1 MVTVEESEF
10 PVRLAGRVIV
20 LDPGDRVL
28 LFWYQGQSGRYW
40 TTPGGGVDP
49 GEDYHAAAQRELIE
63 ESGWTDVPVLP
74 GEVRERWLTMNF
86 GGRAVRQ
93 HERYFL
99 ARVRVHQRALGDV
112 AAMHLHDGIRGA
124 RWWTADEL
132 DATDEVV
139 WPEWLAGLLRELTR
153 SENDPG

>member
-1 MVTVEESEF
+1 MEETEL

-28 LFWYQGQSGRYW
+28 LFWYEGQSGRYW

-49 GEDYHAAAQRELIE
+49 GEDYHTAAQREIIE
-63 ESGWTDVPVLP
+63 ETGWTDVPVLP
-74 GEVRERWLTMNF
+74 GMVRERLLTMRF
-86 GGRAVRQ
+86 GGRDIRQ

-99 ARVRVHQRALGDV
+99 ARVSIDQRPLGDV

-124 RWWTADEL
+124 RWWTVAEL
-132 DATDEVV
+132 DSTNEVV
-139 WPEWLAGLLRELTR
+139 WPEWLAELVKELT
-153 SENDPG
+153 DDAG